1 MALKCFVI
9 NLKKDVERREFISQE
24 LHNLGI
30 DFEIFEASYGKDLS
44 SDFLAQCRQNDE
56 LIFNLKG
63 GVKVKLESKLTVNE
77 IGCAHSHLRVYQH
90 IIDSGLDKALIVED
104 DIHFKPD
111 LEVALKNLDKITEP
125 WDIVSFSIHTGIK
138 NLWGAKKY
146 HFGDGLY
153 FQRVGMRNDFLDAHI
168 NARRIVGGATC
179 YVVTKEACQKLI
191 NLGYPIRMPSDF
203 LLGMLAYN
211 HLKTIRAYPIGAFL
225 SITDIKSTIGGGR
238 SNELYRL

>member
-44 SDFLAQCRQNDE
+44 PDFLAQCRQNDE

-63 GVKVKLESKLTVNE
+63 GVKVKLVGKLALNE
-77 IGCAHSHLRVYQH
+77 IGCALSHLRCYQH

-104 DIHFKPD
+104 DIHLNPE
-111 LEVALKNLDKITEP
+111 LSVALNNLEKIVEP
-125 WDIVSFSIHTGIK
+125 WDVVNFSIHKGLK
-138 NLWGAKKY
+138 SLWGGVKY
-146 HFGDGLY
+146 PFGEGFY
-153 FQRVGMRNDFLDAHI
+153 FKRAGMRNDYLDARI
-168 NARRIVGGATC
+168 NARRIIGCATC

-191 NLGYPIRMPSDF
+191 KLGYPIRMPSDF

-211 HLKTIRAYPIGAFL
+211 HLKTIRAYPIGAFIGNANL
-225 SITDIKSTIGGGR
+225 ASSIEGR
-238 SNELYRL
+238 CSNELYRL